1 MPFRINQKTQLQYKN
16 SLSFTN
22 DFSVAEDGGE
32 PVEPSEEFRYREII
46 ETVVYLSP
54 DELLLAFDLQDYPK
68 PFLSYSAELP
78 VKLLEAVI
86 EQNIFSVEFDESE
99 LYQVYPDKS
108 LQELIDDGDVSVKWF
123 KDGNEIIGETDAT
136 LPLDSNNGDQGKT
149 VYSEVTNNIDASV
162 VTSNTIT
169 VEETSN
175 SIIFI
180 HRFSDLQD
188 YDNDLISFLNNN
200 YIVDTVF
207 ENDLNTIDYSNY
219 DIVIIGAPDTSYT
232 QISNSSTIESL
243 GNNIISLCRYTSRI
257 QLNMSSSS
265 GSTSVSEFNS
275 ENNSHPIVTENGE
288 NVILSSST
296 YTSHR
301 ISSLSSSTE
310 LIYNNGSSGN
320 AGLAIRENP
329 NNTDNSYIHFG
340 FHRFDQITNEGKE
353 LFINI
358 INYIL

>member
-46 ETVVYLSP
+46 ETVFYFP
-54 DELLLAFDLQDYPK
+54 QDYPK

-78 VKLLEAVI
+78 VELVEAVI
-86 EQNIFSVEFDESE
+86 EQNGFSVEFNESE
-99 LYQVYPDKS
+99 LYRVYPDKS
-108 LQELIDDGDVSVKWF
+108 LQELIDDGDVSIKWF
-123 KDGNEIIGETDAT
+123 MDGDEVVGETDAT

-149 VYSEVTNNIDASV
+149 VYSEVTNNVDNSV
-162 VTSNTIT
+162 VTSNTII
-169 VEETSN
+169 VEEAP

-200 YIVDTVF
+200 YTVVDTVF

-232 QISNSSTIESL
+232 EISNSSTIESL

-288 NVILSSST
+288 NVILSSSI